1 MKKKLVVLTGAGI
14 SQESGLKTFRDQGGL
29 WENHNIEDVATPEA
43 FQKNP
48 ELVLSFYNQRR
59 KQLLEAEPNE
69 AHKLLAD
76 LEQYFDVTIITQNV
90 DDFHERAGSQD
101 VIHLHGELLK
111 SRSIINPDKIYDQK
125 KDILIGDTDENG
137 HQLRPHVVWFG
148 EAVAMI
154 PYAMNICKIADTA
167 LVIGTSLQVYPAAG
181 LINDVPDN
189 AMIYLIDPNPQVEA
203 GANLKIIKDKAVSG
217 MKSLYN
223 QLINQN

>member
-29 WENHNIEDVATPEA
+29 WENHNIENVATPEA

-76 LEQYFDVTIITQNV
+76 LEQYFDVTIITQNL
-90 DDFHERAGSQD
+90 DDFHERAGSQH

-154 PYAMNICKIADTA
+154 PYAMNICKIADKA

>member
-76 LEQYFDVTIITQNV
+76 LEQYYDLTIITQNV
-90 DDFHERAGSQD
+90 DDFHERAGSQH

>member
-76 LEQYFDVTIITQNV
+76 LEQYYDVTIITQNV

-203 GANLKIIKDKAVSG
+203 GANLKIIKDKAVNG

>member
-148 EAVAMI
+148 EAVPMI

-181 LINDVPDN
+181 LINDVPNN